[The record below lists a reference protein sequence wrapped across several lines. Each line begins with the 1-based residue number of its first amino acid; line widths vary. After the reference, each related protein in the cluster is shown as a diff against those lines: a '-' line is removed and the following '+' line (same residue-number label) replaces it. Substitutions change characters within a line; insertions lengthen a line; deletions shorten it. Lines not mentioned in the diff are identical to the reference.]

1 MCGCVCVCGCVGVCV
16 CGCGCGCGCGV
27 GVGVGVGVGGGSMV
41 HGEKE
46 RGGGDGRE
54 LSFRTAWCMRL
65 SFSLLDLTNLTNF
78 LMFALFLDNF
88 YKIVQVNPI
97 QVKTHKK
104 KS

>member
-1 MCGCVCVCGCVGVCV
+1 MCVCVCVCV
-16 CGCGCGCGCGV
+16 C
-27 GVGVGVGVGGGSMV
+27 VGGGGCQSSMV

-97 QVKTHKK
+97 QVKHTK
-104 KS
+104 KSHKLRPK